1 MAAPATSHHVMR
13 ACPVA
18 RRRASSSSSSS
29 ATTTTARPRRTT
41 TDPSAASLAL
51 AIEYPASAPG
61 DGDRGRGLFTT
72 SSDVSAPLV
81 RTPLSVV
88 LCVPEATGPAANA
101 ACADAVRAMY
111 AGWTDV
117 LGRSPPPAV
126 VDFVVAAEAP
136 KDLRIAIALMYAKRH
151 VPAWAAYA
159 SDVMPRAY
167 ESLYLAT
174 EDELHELQ
182 DDGVA
187 RMAAGSKANYAA
199 GWTHVLENHPDVVD
213 ALNAE
218 GGGSV
223 GCDATQEE
231 FDWARATAHTR
242 AMGAPVKNQPCAFIG
257 ARGAA
262 TTIDVPHAKPYPR
275 TPPLAR
281 RNPKPSN
288 PNPNPENVL
297 AVPGVDLANHSFWPN
312 TRYGVSQDGT
322 RFELRWDPASP
333 PPEPNS
339 EVLICY
345 GERMPNALLMLH
357 YGFLDPKNPNDALDV
372 QLMIPGARRL
382 RAIVVAD
389 AGRALEEARSISH
402 WSPYGRVG
410 VVNADP

>member
-18 RRRASSSSSSS
+18 RRRASSSSSS
-29 ATTTTARPRRTT
+29 ATTTTARPRRTTT

-174 EDELHELQ
+174 EDELRELQ
-182 DDGVA
+182 DEGVA

-281 RNPKPSN
+281 RTP
-288 PNPNPENVL
+288 
-297 AVPGVDLANHSFWPN
+297 
-312 TRYGVSQDGT
+312 T
-322 RFELRWDPASP
+322 P
-333 PPEPNS
+333 PTP
-339 EVLICY
+339 
-345 GERMPNALLMLH
+345 
-357 YGFLDPKNPNDALDV
+357 
-372 QLMIPGARRL
+372 
-382 RAIVVAD
+382 
-389 AGRALEEARSISH
+389 
-402 WSPYGRVG
+402 
-410 VVNADP
+410 